1 MIFIHPIDIPNMKT
15 GMIAPKCIWNKAKI
29 TLVIKID
36 FLEPYFEW
44 NLFNRKPLN
53 KISSDIG
60 AIKIATVQKN
70 EKRFTWN
77 FGNRI
82 FYGRRRKQIYRE
94 RINKIIPNSNE

>member
-36 FLEPYFEW
+36 FLGPYFGW

-60 AIKIATVQKN
+60 AIKIATVQKMKKDLLEILGIEFSMEGGEN
-70 EKRFTWN
+70 KFIEK
-77 FGNRI
+77 I
-82 FYGRRRKQIYRE
+82 M
-94 RINKIIPNSNE
+94 